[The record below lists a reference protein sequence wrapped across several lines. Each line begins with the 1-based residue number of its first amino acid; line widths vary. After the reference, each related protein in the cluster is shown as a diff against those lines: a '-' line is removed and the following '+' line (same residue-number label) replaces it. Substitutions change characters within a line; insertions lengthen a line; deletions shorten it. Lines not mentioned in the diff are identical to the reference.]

1 MESSYFITGIC
12 TDKLMKLVFRNGIS
26 FQPKY
31 IGRFLF
37 LFYFSKLTSI
47 FSAMERL
54 LYRKKI
60 NQMACPD
67 NPIIIIGHWR
77 SGTTFLHQLLNQ
89 SPDLTAPSLFQVGTP
104 ECFLI
109 SRKFLIPH
117 IVPFLTK
124 KRSVDNVAIGLDEPQ
139 EDEYALFRMTT
150 VSPVEELIFPK
161 HSHFFLDD
169 ISTYLPDYNHEPL
182 WREALITLV
191 KKLAY
196 ESGKKIVLKNPFHSM
211 RIPYLR
217 KLFPKVKFIHIY
229 RNPLDVIPST
239 IHMWSIVGQQNTLR
253 KEFKQPSLESIV
265 KTYDT
270 MLWKIRKDLAEI
282 PQNDYC
288 EVGFEMLERKPVEV
302 IKRICCMIDVPL
314 SETYR
319 ENIGTFL
326 KKVSKYQ
333 KNSYCLLKSE
343 RDYIKRN
350 LKHHMKYYG
359 YCNKVRESEVSI
371 INKTQSFITSI
382 SQMQKHCSTHNTNIT

>member
-1 MESSYFITGIC
+1 
-12 TDKLMKLVFRNGIS
+12 MKLVFRNGIS

-37 LFYFSKLTSI
+37 LFYCSTLTSI

-109 SRKFLIPH
+109 SRKFLMPH

-161 HSHFFLDD
+161 RSSFFLND
-169 ISTYLPDYNHEPL
+169 ISTYLPDYNHEPF

-211 RIPYLR
+211 RISYLK
-217 KLFPKVKFIHIY
+217 KLFPKVKFVHIY
-229 RNPLDVIPST
+229 RNPLDTIPST
-239 IHMWSIVGQQNTLR
+239 MHMWNIVGQQNTLR
-253 KEFKQPSLESIV
+253 KEFTPPSLENSIEI
-265 KTYDT
+265 YDK
-270 MLWKIRKDLAEI
+270 MLWKIRRDFVDI

-288 EVGFEMLERKPVEV
+288 EIGFEELEQQPVEA
-302 IKRICCMIDVPL
+302 IKRICRMIDIPF
-314 SETYR
+314 SKTYR
-319 ENIGTFL
+319 ENIESFL
-326 KKVSKYQ
+326 KKIDKYK
-333 KNSYCLLKSE
+333 KNSYRLLKYE
-343 RDYIKRN
+343 KDYIKRN

-359 YCNKVRESEVSI
+359 YYDNMKGSKANFS
-371 INKTQSFITSI
+371 NNTGSFITGILQLQNKCSNI
-382 SQMQKHCSTHNTNIT
+382 STN